1 MRQGQKGTLT
11 HVWAEKGTRPTA
23 LRQTEFDW
31 AYIFGAV
38 CPELGKSAGL
48 VMPEANTDA
57 MNQHLLEISKQVSPR
72 AHAIVLM
79 DRAGWHRSKAL
90 RVPQNL
96 TIMLLPPRS
105 PELNPVETIWHWLRS
120 HWLSNR
126 LYTNYE
132 AIVDACCQA
141 WRALVGQVER
151 IRSLC
156 SFPWITCAET
166 F

>member
-1 MRQGQKGTLT
+1 
-11 HVWAEKGTRPTA
+11 
-23 LRQTEFDW
+23 
-31 AYIFGAV
+31 
-38 CPELGKSAGL
+38 
-48 VMPEANTDA
+48 MPEANTEA
-57 MNQHLLEISKQVSPR
+57 MNQHLAEISKQVSPR

-105 PELNPVETIWHWLRS
+105 PELNPVERVWHWLRS

-126 LYTNYE
+126 VYANYE
-132 AIVDACCQA
+132 AIVDGCCQA
-141 WRALVGQVER
+141 WRALAGQVER

>member
-11 HVWAEKGTRPTA
+11 HIWAQKGTRPTA

-31 AYIFGAV
+31 AYLFGAV
-38 CPELGKSAGL
+38 CPESGKSAGL
-48 VMPEANTDA
+48 VMPEANTET

-79 DRAGWHRSKAL
+79 DRAGWHRSKSL

-105 PELNPVETIWHWLRS
+105 PELNPVEIIWHWLRS
-120 HWLSNR
+120 HCLSNR
-126 LYTNYE
+126 LYINYE

-141 WRALVGQVER
+141 WKGLVDQVER

>member
-11 HVWAEKGTRPTA
+11 HIWAEKGSRPTA

-31 AYIFGAV
+31 AYLFGAV
-38 CPELGKSAGL
+38 CPESGKSAGL

-57 MNQHLLEISKQVSPR
+57 MNQHLSEVSKQVSPR

-79 DRAGWHRSKAL
+79 DRAGWHISKAL

-105 PELNPVETIWHWLRS
+105 PELNQVEIIWHWLRS

-141 WRALVGQVER
+141 WKGLVDQVER

-166 F
+166 L

>member
-1 MRQGQKGTLT
+1 MLLNYLSHSRGSL
-11 HVWAEKGTRPTA
+11 
-23 LRQTEFDW
+23 QT
-31 AYIFGAV
+31 
-38 CPELGKSAGL
+38 
-48 VMPEANTDA
+48 

-79 DRAGWHRSKAL
+79 DRAGWHRSKSL

-96 TIMLLPPRS
+96 TIMLLLPRS
-105 PELNPVETIWHWLRS
+105 PELNPVEIIWHWLRT
-120 HWLSNR
+120 HCLSNR
-126 LYTNYE
+126 LYINYE

-141 WRALVGQVER
+141 WKGLVDQLER

>member
-11 HVWAEKGTRPTA
+11 HVWAEKGSRPIA

-38 CPELGKSAGL
+38 CPRSGKSAGL
-48 VMPEANTDA
+48 VMPEANTEA
-57 MNQHLLEISKQVSPR
+57 MNQHLAEISKQVSPR

-120 HWLSNR
+120 YWLSNR
-126 LYTNYE
+126 VYANYE

-141 WRALVGQVER
+141 WRALAGQVER

>member
-11 HVWAEKGTRPTA
+11 HIWAQKGTRPTA

-31 AYIFGAV
+31 AYLFGAV
-38 CPELGKSAGL
+38 CPESGKSAGL
-48 VMPEANTDA
+48 VMPEANTET

-79 DRAGWHRSKAL
+79 DRAGWHRSKSL

-105 PELNPVETIWHWLRS
+105 PELNPVEIIWHWLRS
-120 HWLSNR
+120 HCLSNR
-126 LYTNYE
+126 LYINYE

-141 WRALVGQVER
+141 WKGLVDQLER

>member
-11 HVWAEKGTRPTA
+11 HIWAQKGTRLTA

-31 AYIFGAV
+31 AYLFGAV
-38 CPELGKSAGL
+38 CPESGKSSGL

-57 MNQHLLEISKQVSPR
+57 MNQHLSEISKQVSPR

-105 PELNPVETIWHWLRS
+105 PELNPVEIIWHWLRS
-120 HWLSNR
+120 HCLSNR
-126 LYTNYE
+126 LYINYE

-141 WRALVGQVER
+141 WKGLVDQVER

>member
-11 HVWAEKGTRPTA
+11 HIWAQKGTRPTA

-31 AYIFGAV
+31 AYLFGAV

-48 VMPEANTDA
+48 VMPEANTET

-79 DRAGWHRSKAL
+79 DRAGWHRSKSL

-105 PELNPVETIWHWLRS
+105 PELNPVEIIWHWLRS
-120 HWLSNR
+120 HCLSNR
-126 LYTNYE
+126 LYINYE

-141 WRALVGQVER
+141 WKGLVDQVER

>member
-1 MRQGQKGTLT
+1 MRQGQWGTLT
-11 HVWAEKGTRPTA
+11 HVWAEKATRPTA

-38 CPELGKSAGL
+38 CPESGKSAGL

-105 PELNPVETIWHWLRS
+105 PEWMPVAKPGGHWRVRWSAFDLYARS
-120 HWLSNR
+120 RGSHVPKLFR
-126 LYTNYE
+126 K
-132 AIVDACCQA
+132 
-141 WRALVGQVER
+141 R
-151 IRSLC
+151 ITS
-156 SFPWITCAET
+156 STMKVT
-166 F
+166 K

>member
-11 HVWAEKGTRPTA
+11 HIWAQKGTRPTA

-31 AYIFGAV
+31 AYLFGAV
-38 CPELGKSAGL
+38 CPESGKSAGL
-48 VMPEANTDA
+48 VMPEANTET

-79 DRAGWHRSKAL
+79 DRAGWHRSKSL

-105 PELNPVETIWHWLRS
+105 PELNPVEIIWHWLRS

-126 LYTNYE
+126 LYINYE

-141 WRALVGQVER
+141 WKGLVDQVER

>member
-11 HVWAEKGTRPTA
+11 HIWAQKGTRPTA

-31 AYIFGAV
+31 AYLFGAV
-38 CPELGKSAGL
+38 CPESGKSAGL
-48 VMPEANTDA
+48 VMPEANTET

-79 DRAGWHRSKAL
+79 DRAGWHRSKSL

-105 PELNPVETIWHWLRS
+105 PELNPVEIIWHWLRT
-120 HWLSNR
+120 HCLSNR
-126 LYTNYE
+126 LYINYE

-141 WRALVGQVER
+141 WKGLVDQLER